1 MHDRSDGCCLFRQ
14 FFCCEGRT
22 SGKGGENGEMA
33 MEDYFGKEAGELKRK
48 KLWLLDMDG
57 TVYEEERL
65 FDATPGFLQAIEEIG
80 GHFIFVT
87 NNSSKSVKDYVKKV
101 RRMGLNVGEDAFFTS
116 AQATVLVLQKQYP
129 GAVVY
134 CQGTESLLRELKDA
148 GIRVTDRVEKV
159 DVVLV
164 GFDLELTMEK
174 LRNTCEILTR
184 QDPVYLATNPDLVY
198 PVSFGFIPDCGSM
211 CVMIRNATGKVP
223 TVIGKPEP
231 LMVNVVREKRGI
243 SAEETVIVG
252 DRLYTDIATGQNAG
266 ITSVCVISG
275 EATLADIENG
285 TVKPTYTFQD
295 VGAIRDVLMG

>member
-1 MHDRSDGCCLFRQ
+1 MKKDVF
-14 FFCCEGRT
+14 GR
-22 SGKGGENGEMA
+22 
-33 MEDYFGKEAGELKRK
+33 EAGELRDK

-65 FDATPGFLQAIEEIG
+65 FEETPGFLKAIGEIG
-80 GHFIFVT
+80 GRFIFVT

-101 RRMGLNVGEDAFFTS
+101 QRMGLSVGEDAFFTS
-116 AQATVLVLQKQYP
+116 AQATVLILRRDYP
-129 GAVVY
+129 DAKVY
-134 CQGTESLLRELKDA
+134 CQGTESLLRELRDA
-148 GIRVTDRVEKV
+148 GIRVTDQVEDV
-159 DVVLV
+159 DVVLI

-174 LRNTCEILTR
+174 LRKTCEILTK
-184 QDPVYLATNPDLVY
+184 QNPVYLATNPDLVY

-231 LMVNVVREKRGI
+231 LMVDVVRQKYGI
-243 SAEETVIVG
+243 PAGETVIVG

-266 ITSVCVISG
+266 IASVCVLSG

-285 TVKPTYTFQD
+285 TVKPTYTFRN
-295 VGAIRDVLMG
+295 VGEIREVLEGRE

>member
-1 MHDRSDGCCLFRQ
+1 
-14 FFCCEGRT
+14 
-22 SGKGGENGEMA
+22 MA
-33 MEDYFGKEAGELKRK
+33 MEDYFGKEAEELKRK

-129 GAVVY
+129 GAMVY

-211 CVMIRNATGKVP
+211 CAMIRNATGKLP

-266 ITSVCVISG
+266 ITSVCVLSG

-285 TVKPTYTFQD
+285 TVKPTYTFRD
-295 VGAIRDVLMG
+295 VGAIRDVLIG